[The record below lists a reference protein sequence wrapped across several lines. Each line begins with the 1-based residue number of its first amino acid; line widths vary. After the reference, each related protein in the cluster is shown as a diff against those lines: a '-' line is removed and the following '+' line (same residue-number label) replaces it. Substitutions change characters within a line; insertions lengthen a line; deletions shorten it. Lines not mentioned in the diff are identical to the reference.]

1 MTEQKYPQAVV
12 KAEVHT
18 DDGLDQAYF
27 DAALYFADPYTTD
40 GDLLELAQ
48 CGFGGDYPADNV
60 ARYFE
65 DKDCD
70 VTVLFRHHDALVG
83 TPRETGFECHV
94 DPEDALAW
102 IRKHR
107 PYIIGASRE
116 PVESFA

>member
-27 DAALYFADPYTTD
+27 DAALYLADPYTTD
-40 GDLLELAQ
+40 SDLLELAR

-65 DKDCD
+65 DKDDD
-70 VTVLFRHHDALVG
+70 VTALFRHHDALVG
-83 TPRETGFECHV
+83 TPRETGFECYV
-94 DPEDALAW
+94 DRNDAMKW
-102 IRKHR
+102 IRANK
-107 PYIIGASRE
+107 PYLLVAVRE
-116 PVESFA
+116 AVAPFA

>member
-40 GDLLELAQ
+40 GALLELAR
-48 CGFGGDYPADNV
+48 CGFGGDYPADDV

-65 DKDCD
+65 DKDGD
-70 VTVLFRHHDALVG
+70 VTVLFCHHDALVG

-94 DPEDALAW
+94 DRADAVKW
-102 IRKHR
+102 IRAHR
-107 PYIIGASRE
+107 PYLLEAVRE
-116 PVESFA
+116 AVAPFA